1 MNSKKRAYVSVYN
14 KERIV
19 EFCQYLIEYGYEIV
33 ATEGTCKTLTEAGVK
48 AISAHE
54 LTGYPEPLGG
64 KVRALHPSIYTGIIA
79 NELTEEQ
86 LSELD
91 DKEIYPIELVVV
103 NLYPFVEDME
113 AGVSFREAASHI
125 DSNGVALLNAAAKN
139 YLHTVVVCDPDDYD
153 RVLCDLAAGA
163 IPEDERRYFM
173 YKAFS
178 YTASYDAL
186 VAQYLSHEVSIPFP
200 KMYTVTYE
208 KTHDMRYGE
217 NPHQRACV
225 YHEPFLKEGSLA
237 RARQLAGGTTTYNN
251 INDANTALELVK
263 EFDTPAV
270 VSVKHCAVSS
280 VGAGE
285 NAYEAFMKA
294 YETDSHHMKGCILAI
309 NGIVDARLA
318 EKMRGAEVELVVAVG
333 FTPEAMDTLR
343 YRSELILLEMP
354 DIRSK
359 VQFSTFDM
367 KKIYGGLLVQSYD
380 TELYRNAECVTERA
394 PTEAERE
401 ALEFNYRVVKHAR
414 SSAIVIGQRD
424 VTRGIGTGQP
434 IREKAVDLA
443 LSLAGDCSDCVMA
456 SEAALVSAECVRR
469 AADAGITAIIQS
481 GKAPSE
487 IVDACNE
494 RGMALLCTDMR
505 HFKN

>member
-14 KERIV
+14 KDRIV

-33 ATEGTCKTLTEAGVK
+33 ATEGTCKVLTEAGVK

-91 DKEIYPIELVVV
+91 DKDVYPIELVVV
-103 NLYPFVEDME
+103 NCYPFVEDME
-113 AGVSFREAASHI
+113 AGVDFKEAASHI

-139 YLHTVVVCDPDDYD
+139 YLHTVVVCDPDDYE

-163 IPEDERRYFM
+163 ISEDERRYFM

-186 VAQYLSHEVSIPFP
+186 VAQYLSLEVSIPFP
-200 KMYTVTYE
+200 KMFTVTYE

-217 NPHQRACV
+217 NPHQRGAV

-237 RARQLAGGTTTYNN
+237 RARQLAGGQTTYNN

-263 EFDTPAV
+263 EFDAPAA

-280 VGAGE
+280 VGTGE
-285 NAYEAFMKA
+285 NAFEAFTKA
-294 YETDSHHMKGCILAI
+294 YETDEHHMKGCILAI

-318 EKMRGAEVELVVAVG
+318 EKLRDVECELVVAVG
-333 FTPEAMDTLR
+333 FTPEAMDFLR
-343 YRSELILLEMP
+343 FRKELILFEMP

-367 KKIYGGLLVQSYD
+367 KKVYGGLLVQSYD
-380 TELYRNAECVTERA
+380 TELYRNIECVSDRK
-394 PTEAERE
+394 PTEDEKA
-401 ALEFNYRVVKHAR
+401 ALLFNYRVVKHAR
-414 SSAIVIGQRD
+414 SSAIVIGEKD
-424 VTRGIGTGQP
+424 VTRGIGTGQTL
-434 IREKAVDLA
+434 RERAVDLA
-443 LSLAGDCSDCVMA
+443 ITLAGACEGCVMA
-456 SEAALVSAECVRR
+456 SEAALVSAECVEH

-481 GKAPSE
+481 GKPSDE
-487 IVDACNE
+487 VVAACNE
-494 RGMALLCTDMR
+494 RGIALVVTDMR